1 MIQDPRYCKECG
13 NIEAYVI
20 DSRTSRFGRCRRYQ
34 CCNPDCKDRW
44 TTYELRGD
52 ESDSNSQLMDDLA
65 ALADQIDTASKA
77 LNQMS
82 KSVAEMRKR
91 TSRQ

>member
-1 MIQDPRYCKECG
+1 
-13 NIEAYVI
+13 
-20 DSRTSRFGRCRRYQ
+20 
-34 CCNPDCKDRW
+34 
-44 TTYELRGD
+44 
-52 ESDSNSQLMDDLA
+52 LMDDLA